1 LALSKH
7 RQRRT
12 GLAGQ
17 GKRQEELPKTRPPPS
32 SETFHKYALR
42 IVLDEMLDDKERLE
56 SEAHERLR
64 LARRVARLWSWD
76 YRVDTNTVLWTIPEA
91 QSDRT
96 VQATLEQVLSAIP
109 FEDRERV
116 SDAIQKTLHTG
127 VEYAIEHRA
136 FGRSGRIH
144 WLAARGA
151 LVSRD
156 PLRVIGITVDI
167 CPLKQLQELQQVRR
181 DATMAAE
188 IAHSI
193 NNPLQVVVG
202 ALHLAKA
209 GIDSVSL
216 EHVKAA
222 IDATAKVARAVRELT
237 RRLDR
242 LSPK

>member
-1 LALSKH
+1 MLEDK
-7 RQRRT
+7 
-12 GLAGQ
+12 
-17 GKRQEELPKTRPPPS
+17 KRPENEE
-32 SETFHKYALR
+32 
-42 IVLDEMLDDKERLE
+42 
-56 SEAHERLR
+56 HERLR

-96 VQATLEQVLSAIP
+96 VQITLEQVLSAIP
-109 FEDRERV
+109 SEDRERV
-116 SDAIQKTLHTG
+116 SNAIQKTVHTG

-136 FGRSGRIH
+136 FGQSGKIH

-151 LVSRD
+151 LISRD
-156 PLRVIGITVDI
+156 PPRVIGITVDI
-167 CPLKQLQELQQVRR
+167 CPLKKLQELQQIQR
-181 DATMAAE
+181 DASIAAE

-202 ALHLAKA
+202 ALHFAKA
-209 GIDSVSL
+209 ELDGPAL
-216 EHVKAA
+216 EHIRAA
-222 IDATAKVARAVRELT
+222 LDATHKVAAAVRELT